1 MHEDGQWFDDV
12 WARID
17 DKTRAIY
24 ADRAAGRTLRNIG
37 AQYDLSGERVR
48 QIILDADESLVA
60 AADKSRPRW
69 RERVSE
75 LSREPAVSTMT
86 LMAALGIKES
96 IAVSCFAKA
105 AGLVQLRVWGN
116 AAVPDWWT
124 ANSGTL
130 DAALRDIANAAPLRQ
145 VELESLPAVEKLP
158 QGLPLTNL
166 LSHSRSPLI
175 QSLDGNWLRRAA
187 RGRDAAYLWLAERGT
202 PCRAE
207 ELCEVMGGAKPHAI
221 REALRRDDRF
231 AQIRPE
237 GTWVLVGWSHPGVN
251 PYSSAEEAMIAV
263 LEQEGGMAKE
273 RLFSRVTERYPVT
286 PWRLQQCLLSD
297 RIGMTAEGLIDL
309 ISRGAQPIEERE
321 PAQPANMAVDPA
333 GNVYGI
339 RLTVDYDVIRGSGI
353 LVNTWLTWKLGLRSA
368 RMSKTFAVL
377 GSKDDVVTVRR
388 GTSGAQISSLR
399 HHAQDLGTVIGC
411 QLAVLL
417 RVDDYTARIVHA
429 CTEGNCPVEE
439 APEAAH

>member
-1 MHEDGQWFDDV
+1 MHESGRWFDDA

-17 DKTRAIY
+17 EKARAIY
-24 ADRAAGRTLRNIG
+24 AERAAGRTWRNIG

-48 QIILDADESLVA
+48 QILANADELLVGAADES
-60 AADKSRPRW
+60 RPHW
-69 RERVSE
+69 RAQVSE
-75 LSREPAVSTMT
+75 LSDGPAMSNLT
-86 LMAALGIKES
+86 LAKALEVTES

-116 AAVPDWWT
+116 VAVADWWT
-124 ANSGTL
+124 STPGAL
-130 DAALRDIANAAPLRQ
+130 DAALRDIASAAPLRRA
-145 VELESLPAVEKLP
+145 ELESLSAVKQLP
-158 QGLPLTNL
+158 DDFPLSDWL
-166 LSHSRSPLI
+166 GHSRSPLT
-175 QSLDGNWLRRAA
+175 QSADGNWLRRAA
-187 RGRDAAYLWLAERGT
+187 RGRDAAYLWLAERGA

-207 ELCEVMGGAKPHAI
+207 ELSEVMGGAKPHAI

-263 LEQEGGMAKE
+263 LEQEGGMTKE
-273 RLFSRVTERYPVT
+273 RLFTRVTERYPVT
-286 PWRLQQCLLSD
+286 PWRLHQCLLSD
-297 RIGMTAEGLIDL
+297 RIGMTPDGLIDL
-309 ISRGAQPIEERE
+309 IAHGAQPIEERE
-321 PAQPANMAVDPA
+321 PAQPTTMAVDPA

-353 LVNTWLTWKLGLRSA
+353 LVNTWLTWKLGLRRA
-368 RMSKTFAVL
+368 RMSKTFDVL
-377 GSKDDVVTVRR
+377 GSEDVVTLRR

-399 HHAQDLGTVIGC
+399 HHAQNLGTVIGC

-417 RVDDYTARIVHA
+417 RVDNSTVRIMHA
-429 CTEGNCPVEE
+429 CPDGRCPAEE
-439 APEAAH
+439 APEVAR